1 MNHTSLSQLLTMKQ
15 VCQVLQCS
23 RQTVLRL
30 ANSGKLK
37 KLKIAGCLRFS
48 ADDVQQYINA
58 QLNDGGLETRSTA
71 QDS

>member
-15 VCQVLQCS
+15 VCQVLQVS
-23 RQTVLRL
+23 RWTVMRL
-30 ANSGKLK
+30 ANSGKLR

-48 ADDVQQYINA
+48 SDDVQQYINA
-58 QLNDGGLETRSTA
+58 QLNDVGLETRSGA